1 MPKPLLGTG
10 GYDFTNA
17 ANATTASRVLWTAWA
32 LPTVTAIAELPKSL
46 GTPDVQLS
54 PDALSWVD
62 GAAGPE
68 FIIER
73 GGAILRVQIVSTSP
87 DQPAVLLP
95 LDRLFDIRAAAALRL
110 WRGLTGRKPGP
121 APGILTAQ
129 MIDGLILGL
138 RAVDGR
144 QAGAG
149 HYEIAQVLLRAAG
162 ISKRDWINHD
172 IRDKTGRLV
181 RKAFALVDG
190 GYRRLLLYPYRR
202 KIQDLLES

>member
-1 MPKPLLGTG
+1 M
-10 GYDFTNA
+10 
-17 ANATTASRVLWTAWA
+17 
-32 LPTVTAIAELPKSL
+32 
-46 GTPDVQLS
+46 
-54 PDALSWVD
+54 
-62 GAAGPE
+62 
-68 FIIER
+68 
-73 GGAILRVQIVSTSP
+73 RVQITSTGT

-110 WRGLTGRKPGP
+110 WRGLMGRKPGP
-121 APGILTAQ
+121 APGILTTQ

-144 QAGAG
+144 RTNAS
-149 HYEIAQVLLRAAG
+149 HHEIAEVLLKATG

-172 IRDKTGRLV
+172 IRDKTGRLI

-202 KIQDLLES
+202 KIRGLLDG

>member
-1 MPKPLLGTG
+1 MQITSTG
-10 GYDFTNA
+10 
-17 ANATTASRVLWTAWA
+17 
-32 LPTVTAIAELPKSL
+32 
-46 GTPDVQLS
+46 
-54 PDALSWVD
+54 
-62 GAAGPE
+62 AG
-68 FIIER
+68 
-73 GGAILRVQIVSTSP
+73 
-87 DQPAVLLP
+87 QPAVLLP

-110 WRGLTGRKPGP
+110 WRGLMGRKPGP
-121 APGILTAQ
+121 TPGILTTQ

-144 QAGAG
+144 RTDAS
-149 HYEIAQVLLRAAG
+149 HHEIAQVLLKATG

-202 KIQDLLES
+202 RFRGSLEG

>member
-1 MPKPLLGTG
+1 
-10 GYDFTNA
+10 
-17 ANATTASRVLWTAWA
+17 
-32 LPTVTAIAELPKSL
+32 
-46 GTPDVQLS
+46 
-54 PDALSWVD
+54 
-62 GAAGPE
+62 
-68 FIIER
+68 
-73 GGAILRVQIVSTSP
+73 
-87 DQPAVLLP
+87 
-95 LDRLFDIRAAAALRL
+95 
-110 WRGLTGRKPGP
+110 
-121 APGILTAQ
+121 

-149 HYEIAQVLLRAAG
+149 HYEIAQVLLKATG

-202 KIQDLLES
+202 RIRGLLED